1 GRRPLFRAVPGG
13 PLPGPGHEPVHA
25 HLRRRHLGDGGGA
38 PLTPGPIGRPTLATK
53 TYVLKQEGIDSGWAE
68 GEAESEV
75 ELDLGDSE
83 QAVVA
88 AGWVEPVEEKK
99 GGKK

>member
-1 GRRPLFRAVPGG
+1 M
-13 PLPGPGHEPVHA
+13 
-25 HLRRRHLGDGGGA
+25 
-38 PLTPGPIGRPTLATK
+38 ATK
-53 TYVLKQEGIDSGWAE
+53 TYVLKQEGIDAGWAE

-83 QAVVA
+83 QALIA
-88 AGWVEPVEEKK
+88 AGWVEPVEEK